1 MKGADRNA
9 EGGLFVG
16 AGSDRTKGNSF
27 KLEQGRFRLAVRK
40 KFLTARVVRHWN
52 RLTSEAVDA
61 PSMETLQASLD
72 GAASNLDTPGLL
84 LREVPVPT
92 AGGWNW
98 VILKVPSN
106 TNHSKIL

>member
-1 MKGADRNA
+1 MKEAYRNA

-52 RLTSEAVDA
+52 RLTSEVVDA
-61 PSMETLQASLD
+61 PPPRSIQSQ
-72 GAASNLDTPGLL
+72 S
-84 LREVPVPT
+84 
-92 AGGWNW
+92 
-98 VILKVPSN
+98 
-106 TNHSKIL
+106 